1 MPANIRCVI
10 KVENGQAVGN
20 PLLWDNL
27 YHIFPDFDGINI
39 PEGYA
44 NFIRHEPPP
53 SAHLDFYKI
62 IRETYVKNG
71 DSWEDLW
78 IIDDMTDEEKQIKNE
93 EESHYNAMRIEREIV
108 ITTEQMNSSN
118 CDYDKLVYQTYINLL
133 ANTNIHPDPTQQE
146 WPRHIG
152 ILVDDGRLIHAELG
166 HPDKYLH
173 LQSNNTF
180 RAPVSNLWM
189 ILANSAN
196 T

>member
-93 EESHYNAMRIEREIV
+93 EESHYNAMRIEREIA
-108 ITTEQMNSSN
+108 ITTERINSSN

-133 ANTNIHPDPTQQE
+133 ANTSIHPDPTQQE
-146 WPRHIG
+146 WPRSIG

-166 HPDKYLH
+166 NPDDYLH

-180 RAPVSNLWM
+180 RASVSNLWM
-189 ILANSAN
+189 MANSAN